1 MIRSKSPCTAW
12 CAGLALMLGF
22 VAQLPAAPVTYV
34 IDYTQSVL
42 TLSGSFQGA
51 PFSAQT
57 PSGLVVDYLG
67 AITGDLVGSTL
78 SLSGGNAVIAFSNAD
93 AAVIVP
99 AGVGVTNYGV
109 QIAAIPG
116 QVGAY
121 RDVILDITSG
131 SATDGVAGGQTWAFS
146 SGKLDY
152 AGPATGPGSL
162 SLIGAAAPNASLLPI
177 SLSTVGLEETL
188 RIPLMLTMNDNAGL
202 IQTLQGEIVA
212 VRAVPEPST
221 IALIAWGGLTLVV
234 ARRRGCLCLEKP
246 NTVNCPPC

>member
-1 MIRSKSPCTAW
+1 MNRSKSPRTAW
-12 CAGLALMLGF
+12 CTGLALVLGF
-22 VAQLPAAPVTYV
+22 AAQLPAAPVTYA
-34 IDYTQSVL
+34 IDSSQSVL
-42 TLSGSFQGA
+42 TLSGSFQGF

-57 PSGLVVDYLG
+57 PAGLVVDYLG
-67 AITGDLVGSTL
+67 TISGDLVGSTL
-78 SLSGGNAVIAFSNAD
+78 NLAGGNAVIAFSNAD

-99 AGVGVTNYGV
+99 AGIGVTNYGV

-116 QVGAY
+116 QIGAY
-121 RDVILDITSG
+121 RDVILDIPGG
-131 SATDGVAGGQTWAFS
+131 SAANGVAGGQTWAFS

-152 AGPATGPGSL
+152 DGPATGPGSL
-162 SLIGAAAPNASLLPI
+162 TLIGVSAPNASLSPV

-234 ARRRGCLCLEKP
+234 ARRRRK
-246 NTVNCPPC
+246 TVR